1 MGYLGRRIGL
11 SQGKAG
17 PSSPTDANSATGGGI
32 LDLFASGYFQREGSI
47 YNTPGAAPS
56 GMSATGGTIAD
67 YVSGSDVYRVHVF
80 TTSGTFTVSE
90 LSTNPSVGN
99 EIEYLVVAGGGGG
112 GDDDAGGGG
121 AGGFRTNLTGHPV
134 KAADYTAAL
143 GTYTV
148 TVGGG
153 GAGGVNSGNV
163 GSRGGNSEF
172 YPTPVSYPSTERI
185 RAVGGGGGF
194 KNSPSDNAPGGSGG
208 GAGWNAPE
216 PTYGSGNTPTDPN
229 HPQVQGYRGGSN
241 DPNISAG
248 GGGGAG
254 GVGGPGSPNSSPGY
268 SQGGVG
274 LQCLIAGPPSA
285 PQPVGAPG
293 PGGGTGWF
301 AGGGGGGGRTNVTRY
316 GGGGT
321 SSPFAGGG
329 TGGGPNRDVTNG
341 LTNTGGGGGGFGPSG
356 AGSGGTGGSGIV
368 VVRYKVAS
376 TDASGVSPKGA
387 TGGTI
392 TQYGGK
398 VIHTFLNSGTFT
410 APGSFNETVEYVM
423 VGGGGGG
430 GADCG
435 GGGGAGGYITGS
447 TPISGPSPLA
457 VVIGAGGQGGSS
469 APYPAPKR
477 QGYEGTDTTWNSLTA
492 GYGGGGGYGNST
504 GANGNQAPNGSGGGG
519 GGGVGSS
526 RSGGSSGPQ
535 GNDGGGNS
543 SSPPGYGAGG
553 GGGAGGTGDG
563 GTTSE
568 GGDGGDG
575 TQVPATFRNPGYTTT
590 RDTWRLAGGGAGTGY
605 APMGAGGTGGGGG
618 KTTSPAGQ
626 HEGHSN
632 TGGGGAG
639 EGSDTNGP
647 GNREGQGHNGGS
659 GVVLLAYPS

>member
-1 MGYLGRRIGL
+1 MGYIGRRIGL
-11 SQGKAG
+11 SQDSGDSN
-17 PSSPTDANSATGGGI
+17 PSGADGAVGGGI
-32 LDLFASGYFQREGSI
+32 LDLFAHGYLERQGDL
-47 YNTPGAAPS
+47 YNAPGIIPG
-56 GMSATGGTIAD
+56 GMSATGGTIGD
-67 YVSGSDVYRVHVF
+67 YVSGSDIYRAHVF
-80 TTSGTFTVSE
+80 TTSGTFEVTE
-90 LSTNPSVGN
+90 LSTTFPNG
-99 EIEYLVVAGGGGG
+99 IEYLVVAGGGGG

-134 KAADYTAAL
+134 KAADYTATA
-143 GTYTV
+143 GAYTV

-194 KNSPSDNAPGGSGG
+194 KNPVPSYGPGGSGG
-208 GAGWNAPE
+208 GSGWNAPSS
-216 PTYGSGNTPTDPN
+216 TYGSGNTPTDPN
-229 HPQVQGYRGGSN
+229 HPQVQGYDGGANHDSIN
-241 DPNISAG
+241 AG

-254 GVGGPGSPNSSPGY
+254 GAGKPGATNAAGY
-268 SQGGVG
+268 SKGGVG

-301 AGGGGGGGRTNVTRY
+301 AGGGGGGGRTNQARY

-329 TGGGPNRDVTNG
+329 TGGGPNSRDVTNG

-368 VVRYKVAS
+368 VVRYKIGEVDS
-376 TDASGVSPKGA
+376 PGQSPKGA

-392 TQYGGK
+392 ATYGGK

-410 APGSFNETVEYVM
+410 APGSFDETVEYVM

-447 TPISGPSPLA
+447 TPITGPSPLA

-469 APYPAPKR
+469 DPYPAPKR
-477 QGYEGTDTTWNSLTA
+477 QGYEGTDTTWNSMTA

-535 GNDGGGNS
+535 GNDGGTNYNS
-543 SSPPGYGAGG
+543 GQNYGAGG
-553 GGGAGGTGDG
+553 GGGAGGVGDD
-563 GTTSE
+563 GTSSE
-568 GGDGGDG
+568 GGDGGAG
-575 TQVPATFRNPGYTTT
+575 TQVPTTFRNPGYTTT

-618 KTTSPAGQ
+618 NTTSPAEQ

-639 EGSDTNGP
+639 EGSDTNP
-647 GNREGQGHNGGS
+647 TSSREGQGHNGGS
-659 GVVLLAYPS
+659 GVVLLAYPT

>member
-1 MGYLGRRIGL
+1 MGRVNRRIG
-11 SQGKAG
+11 K
-17 PSSPTDANSATGGGI
+17 SSETAITTTDGTGGGV
-32 LDLFASGYFQREGSI
+32 LDAFIHDYFQRSGNV
-47 YNTPGAAPS
+47 YNALGLPPG

-67 YVSGSDVYRVHVF
+67 FVSGSDVYRAHVF

-90 LSTNPSVGN
+90 LSTDASLGN
-99 EIEYLVVAGGGGG
+99 NIEYLVVAGGGGG

-134 KAADYTAAL
+134 KAADYTATV

-153 GAGGVNSGNV
+153 GLGAPPSGND
-163 GSRGGNSEF
+163 GSRGSNSEF

-194 KNSPSDNAPGGSGG
+194 KNPVPSYGPGGSGG
-208 GAGWNAPE
+208 GSGWNAPSS
-216 PTYGSGNTPTDPN
+216 TYGSGNTPTDPN
-229 HPQVQGYRGGSN
+229 HPQVQGYDGGANHDSIN
-241 DPNISAG
+241 AG

-254 GVGGPGSPNSSPGY
+254 GAGKPGAGNATGY
-268 SQGGVG
+268 SKGGVG

-301 AGGGGGGGRTNVTRY
+301 AGGGGGGGRNDQARY
-316 GGGGT
+316 GGGGS

-341 LTNTGGGGGGFGPSG
+341 LTNTGGGGGGYGPSG
-356 AGSGGTGGSGIV
+356 NGAGGTGGSGIV
-368 VVRYKVAS
+368 VVRYKIAS

-392 TQYGGK
+392 STYSGK
-398 VIHTFLNSGTFT
+398 VIHTFLNSGAFNV
-410 APGSFNETVEYVM
+410 PGSFNETVEYVM

-447 TPISGPSPLA
+447 TPITGPSPLA

-469 APYPAPKR
+469 DPYPAPKR

-492 GYGGGGGYGNST
+492 GQGGGGGYGNST
-504 GANGNQAPNGSGGGG
+504 GANGNGVPLGSGGGG

-526 RSGGSSGPQ
+526 RSGGPSGPQ
-535 GNDGGGNS
+535 GNNGGNNFNS
-543 SSPPGYGAGG
+543 TPGYGAGG
-553 GGGAGGTGDG
+553 GGGAGGTGENG
-563 GTTSE
+563 SGTG

-575 TQVPATFRNPGYTTT
+575 TQVPTTFRNPGYTTT

-605 APMGAGGTGGGGG
+605 CPMGAGGTGGGGG
-618 KTTSPAGQ
+618 ATTSPAEQ

-639 EGSDTNGP
+639 EGSDTNSP

>member
-11 SQGKAG
+11 SQDKGDSTPG
-17 PSSPTDANSATGGGI
+17 GANGAVGGGV
-32 LDLFASGYFQREGSI
+32 LDLFAHGYFERQGDI
-47 YNTPGAAPS
+47 YNAPGITPG
-56 GMSATGGTIAD
+56 GMTATGGTIGD
-67 YVSGSDVYRVHVF
+67 YVSGSDIYRAHVF
-80 TTSGTFTVSE
+80 TSTGQFAVTE
-90 LSTNPSVGN
+90 LSTAFPNS
-99 EIEYLVVAGGGGG
+99 IEYLVVAGGGGG

-134 KAADYTAAL
+134 KAADYTATVA
-143 GTYTV
+143 TYTV
-148 TVGGG
+148 TVGAG
-153 GAGGVNSGNV
+153 GAGGSNSGNP

-172 YPTPVSYPSTERI
+172 YPTPVSYPSTARV

-194 KNSPSDNAPGGSGG
+194 KNPDPGVGPGGSGG
-208 GAGWNAPE
+208 GSGWNAPNT
-216 PTYGSGNTPTDPN
+216 TYGSGNTPTDPN
-229 HPQVQGYRGGSN
+229 HPQVQGYRGGAN
-241 DPNISAG
+241 DPNINAG

-254 GVGGPGSPNSSPGY
+254 GVGLPGSPSDPGQ
-268 SQGGVG
+268 SMGGVG

-301 AGGGGGGGRTNVTRY
+301 GGGGGGGGRENITRY
-316 GGGGT
+316 GGGGS

-329 TGGGPNRDVTNG
+329 TGGGPTRDVTNG
-341 LTNTGGGGGGFGPSG
+341 LTNTGGGAGGYGPG
-356 AGSGGTGGSGIV
+356 GNGSGGTGGSGIV
-368 VVRYKVAS
+368 VVRYKIGAVDS
-376 TDASGVSPKGA
+376 PGQSPKGA

-392 TQYGGK
+392 ATYSGK

-410 APGSFNETVEYVM
+410 APGSFDETVEYVM

-447 TPISGPSPLA
+447 TPITGPSPLA
-457 VVIGAGGQGGSS
+457 IVIGAGGQGGSS
-469 APYPAPKR
+469 NPYPAPKR

-543 SSPPGYGAGG
+543 PSSPGYGAGG
-553 GGGAGGTGDG
+553 SGGAGGVGDG

-575 TQVPATFRNPGYTTT
+575 IQVPTTFRNPGYTTT

-605 APMGAGGTGGGGG
+605 SPMGAGGTGGGGG
-618 KTTSPAGQ
+618 KTTSPAEQ

-639 EGSDTNGP
+639 EGSDTNSP

-659 GVVLLAYPS
+659 GIVLLAYPT

>member
-1 MGYLGRRIGL
+1 MGYLGRRIGK
-11 SQGKAG
+11 SQDTA
-17 PSSPTDANSATGGGI
+17 TDNGDGAGGGL
-32 LDLFASGYFQREGSI
+32 LDLFSNGYFQREGNI
-47 YNTPGAAPS
+47 FNAPGAPPS
-56 GMSATGGTIAD
+56 GMSATGGTISE
-67 YVSGSDVYRVHVF
+67 YVSGSDIYRVHVF
-80 TTSGTFTVSE
+80 TTSGTFTVSS
-90 LSTNPSVGN
+90 LTTDDNLGN
-99 EIEYLVVAGGGGG
+99 NIEYLVVAGGGGG
-112 GDDDAGGGG
+112 GDDDGGGGG

-134 KAADYTAAL
+134 KAADYTATV

-153 GAGGVNSGNV
+153 GLGALPSGND
-163 GSRGGNSEF
+163 GSRGSNSEF

-194 KNSPSDNAPGGSGG
+194 KNPVPSYAPGGSGG
-208 GAGWNAPE
+208 GAGWNAPA
-216 PTYGSGNTPTDPN
+216 PTLSAGNTPTDPN
-229 HPQVQGYRGGSN
+229 HPQVQGYPGGANSDSIN
-241 DPNISAG
+241 AG

-254 GVGGPGSPNSSPGY
+254 GAGKPGNTNASGY
-268 SQGGVG
+268 SKGGVG

-301 AGGGGGGGRTNVTRY
+301 AGGGGGGGRNDQARY
-316 GGGGT
+316 GGGGS

-356 AGSGGTGGSGIV
+356 NGAGGTGGSGIV
-368 VVRYKVAS
+368 VVRYKIAS

-447 TPISGPSPLA
+447 TPITGPSPLA

-469 APYPAPKR
+469 DPYPAPKR

-504 GANGNQAPNGSGGGG
+504 GANGNAAPNGSGGGG
-519 GGGVGSS
+519 GGGVGTT
-526 RSGGSSGPQ
+526 RSGGASGPQ
-535 GNDGGGNS
+535 GNDGGSNFNS
-543 SSPPGYGAGG
+543 TPGYGAGG
-553 GGGAGGTGDG
+553 GGGAGGTGEG
-563 GTTSE
+563 GAGAG

-575 TQVPATFRNPGYTTT
+575 IQVPTTFRNPGYTTT

-605 APMGAGGTGGGGG
+605 SPMGAGGTGGGGG
-618 KTTSPAGQ
+618 NTTSPAEQ

-639 EGSDTNGP
+639 EGSDTNP
-647 GNREGQGHNGGS
+647 TSNREGQGHNGGS

>member
-17 PSSPTDANSATGGGI
+17 PSSPTGADGAVGGGV

-47 YNTPGAAPS
+47 YNAPGAPPT

-67 YVSGSDVYRVHVF
+67 FVSGSDVYRAHVF
-80 TTSGTFTVSE
+80 TSSGTFVVSE
-90 LSTNPSVGN
+90 LSTDDSIGN
-99 EIEYLVVAGGGGG
+99 DIEYLVVAGGGGG

-121 AGGFRTNLTGHPV
+121 AGGFRTNLPGHPV
-134 KAADYTAAL
+134 KAADYTATV

-153 GAGGVNSGNV
+153 GLGAPPSGND
-163 GSRGGNSEF
+163 GSRGSNSEF
-172 YPTPVSYPSTERI
+172 YPGSVSYPSTERI

-194 KNSPSDNAPGGSGG
+194 KNPVPSYAPGGSGG
-208 GAGWNAPE
+208 GSGWNAPDS
-216 PTYGSGNTPTDPN
+216 TYGSGNTPTDPN
-229 HPQVQGYRGGSN
+229 HPQVQGYDGGANSDSIN
-241 DPNISAG
+241 AG

-254 GVGGPGSPNSSPGY
+254 GAGKPGATNAAGY
-268 SQGGVG
+268 SKGGVG

-285 PQPVGAPG
+285 PQPVGSPG

-301 AGGGGGGGRTNVTRY
+301 AGGGGGGGRNDQARY
-316 GGGGT
+316 GGGGS

-341 LTNTGGGGGGFGPSG
+341 LTNTGGGGGGYGPSG
-356 AGSGGTGGSGIV
+356 NGAGGTGGSGIV
-368 VVRYKVAS
+368 VVRYKIALV
-376 TDASGVSPKGA
+376 DASGVSPKGA

-392 TQYGGK
+392 TTYSGK

-410 APGSFNETVEYVM
+410 APGSFDETVEYVM

-447 TPISGPSPLA
+447 TPITGPSPLA

-469 APYPAPKR
+469 DPYPAPKR

-504 GANGNQAPNGSGGGG
+504 GANGNAAPNGSGGGG
-519 GGGVGSS
+519 GGGVGTT

-535 GNDGGGNS
+535 GNDGGSNFNS
-543 SSPPGYGAGG
+543 TPGYGAGG
-553 GGGAGGTGDG
+553 GGGAGGTGEG
-563 GTTSE
+563 GAGAG

-575 TQVPATFRNPGYTTT
+575 TQVPTTFRNPGYTTT

-605 APMGAGGTGGGGG
+605 SPMGAGGTGGGGG
-618 KTTSPAGQ
+618 NTTSPAEQ